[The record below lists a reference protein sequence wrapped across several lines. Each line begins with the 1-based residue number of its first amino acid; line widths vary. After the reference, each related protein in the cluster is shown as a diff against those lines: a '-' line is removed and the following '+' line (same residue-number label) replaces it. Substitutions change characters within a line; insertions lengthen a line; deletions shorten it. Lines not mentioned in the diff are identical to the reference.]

1 MLLYFIPL
9 VSVVLCRVFPVGCV
23 HSPLC
28 SGLCWVLLTDCEQSN
43 SADSTKTLDFQ
54 GCSFMKR
61 GVRVALFKHNT
72 SSCQASV
79 RPLKSWLSAPSRF
92 QTWQFTQPYWNSS
105 PKTDPFSFFA
115 WNISINDTLLF
126 LDIISFSEKGPS
138 VKSVNSI
145 HSTNY
150 FSCMSAVDEEW
161 PDAFGITHLNSQ
173 IFGWTMIH
181 N

>member
-72 SSCQASV
+72 SLCQASV
-79 RPLKSWLSAPSRF
+79 RPLKSWLSASSRF
-92 QTWQFTQPYWNSS
+92 QTWQFTQPCWNSS
-105 PKTDPFSFFA
+105 PKTDPFYFFA

-126 LDIISFSEKGPS
+126 LDIISFSGKGPS
-138 VKSVNSI
+138 VKS
-145 HSTNY
+145 
-150 FSCMSAVDEEW
+150 
-161 PDAFGITHLNSQ
+161 
-173 IFGWTMIH
+173 
-181 N
+181 